1 MADECASVQ
10 IKYKGDGSRILFPF
24 TFTYMAYSDIVCFL
38 YNETTK
44 TWVNQENKFIFANA
58 TTVEFLTPPPAPV
71 EDIDNVWITRN
82 TDLEQMIAIFYP
94 GSSIRAQDLNDD
106 FDQLRLAIQESKC
119 DLQDYAE
126 NLDNDFVAKDKV
138 FYRPDQEAG

>member
-1 MADECASVQ
+1 MEAGFC
-10 IKYKGDGSRILFPF
+10 SRFQ
-24 TFTYMAYSDIVCFL
+24 FTYMAYSDIVCFL
-38 YNETTK
+38 YDETTK

-106 FDQLRLAIQESKC
+106 LINCGWLFKKASVI
-119 DLQDYAE
+119 
-126 NLDNDFVAKDKV
+126 
-138 FYRPDQEAG
+138 